1 MTPTKS
7 LDSDMQL
14 NTKEYSYPN
23 RSHFPA
29 RVNENYPAPHP
40 LSIDW
45 LLDETPDEEFVLK
58 RSGYNIRLV
67 DTPRQRI
74 RAGMLIERMYSWRGY
89 HTDTA
94 AAAMPGNINQLTLE
108 ASSEHQIFGT
118 LTLGM
123 DSEEGL
129 LADELYAREINS
141 FRGKGKRVC
150 ELSKLAIDSEYS
162 SKEMLASLFHLAYIF
177 GRNIHKATDL
187 FIEVNPRHAGFYKRM
202 LGLRQIGEERT
213 CRRVQA
219 PAVLMHLELGYV
231 DTQIASLAGSYKS
244 GERSLYPYF
253 FSRHEEAGLA
263 RRLQWHN
270 N

>member
-1 MTPTKS
+1 
-7 LDSDMQL
+7 MQL
-14 NTKEYSYPN
+14 NTKEYLHPN
-23 RSHFPA
+23 IRSHFPA
-29 RVNENYPAPHP
+29 GISENYAIPHSS
-40 LSIDW
+40 SIERHFDK
-45 LLDETPDEEFVLK
+45 TPDEEFVLK
-58 RSGYNIRLV
+58 RSGYHIRLV
-67 DTPRQRI
+67 DTPRQRA

-94 AAAMPGNINQLTLE
+94 AAAMLNNINQLTLE

-123 DSEEGL
+123 DSERGL
-129 LADELYAREINS
+129 LADELYEQEINS
-141 FRGKGKRVC
+141 FRGGGRKVC

-219 PAVLMHLELGYV
+219 PAVLMHLELDYV
-231 DTQIASLAGSYKS
+231 DAQIASLAGSCKS
-244 GERSLYPYF
+244 GEKSLYPYF
-253 FSRHEEAGLA
+253 FSRHEEIGLA
-263 RRLQWHN
+263 RKLQWYN